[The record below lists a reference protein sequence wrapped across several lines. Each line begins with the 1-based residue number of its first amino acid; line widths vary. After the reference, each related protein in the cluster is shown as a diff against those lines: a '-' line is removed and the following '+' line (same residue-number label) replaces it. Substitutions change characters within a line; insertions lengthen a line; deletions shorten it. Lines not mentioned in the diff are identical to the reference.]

1 VGGSEN
7 NYAVNLTIFKKAGG
21 SIFSDAD
28 EAKQLINEEIRKV
41 KYRGISMIYTRDLS
55 EIIIEDYISL

>member
-1 VGGSEN
+1 V
-7 NYAVNLTIFKKAGG
+7 FKKAGG
-21 SIFSDAD
+21 SIFSDAE
-28 EAKQLINEEIRKV
+28 EAKQLISEEIQKI